1 MKILEEFKSFAMRGN
16 VIDLAVWVVIGW
28 AFWKIVS
35 SLVADI
41 ITPTVWVL
49 AWWINF
55 TTLWYTISSI
65 NWQNVTITYGNF
77 LQSLFDFLVIAFSV
91 FIFVKILNK
100 AQERL
105 IKKQEKQEKNEEV
118 KISDEV
124 LLLQEIRDLLK
135 GESKSKK
142 EVKEKVAEIKTEIK
156 QEDEINT
163 LEKSEENT
171 KNTKKLPKTT
181 TKKIWTDK
189 AKKTTLKPKAKKWQ

>member
-105 IKKQEKQEKNEEV
+105 IKKQEKQEKKEEV
-118 KISDEV
+118 KINDEV

-142 EVKEKVAEIKTEIK
+142 EVKEKIAEIKTEVK
-156 QEDEINT
+156 QEEENIT
-163 LEKSEENT
+163 QEKSEEVKIN
-171 KNTKKLPKTT
+171 PKTT
-181 TKKIWTDK
+181 
-189 AKKTTLKPKAKKWQ
+189 AKKTVTNKTKKTPIKPKAKKW